1 MNRRFGF
8 AWIWGLATVAIAS
21 IVGLIAY
28 SAGHAA
34 TVVTTTNGEPVIYH
48 GYYGFGFFPLFG
60 LFWLFLFGFFFF
72 RLLFWRPWGRGPWG
86 YGGGYR
92 RNGGLRQWHQEEHG
106 NPAPSTDQ
114 ASDKTSV

>member
-8 AWIWGLATVAIAS
+8 VWAWGLATAAIAS

-34 TVVTTTNGEPVIYH
+34 TTVVTTANGEPVIYH

-92 RNGGLRQWHQEEHG
+92 RGGLREWRQEEHG

-114 ASDKTSV
+114 PSDKTSV